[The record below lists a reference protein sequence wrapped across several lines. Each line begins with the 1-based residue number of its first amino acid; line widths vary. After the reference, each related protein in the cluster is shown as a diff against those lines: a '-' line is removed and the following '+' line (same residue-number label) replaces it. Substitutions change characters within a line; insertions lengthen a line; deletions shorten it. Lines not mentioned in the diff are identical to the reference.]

1 MFDQLPTDS
10 SRLVIKGARVV
21 DPSQNLDAVCNVFLV
36 GGRIAGLSAE
46 DIPDAEAVDARGLVC
61 APGLVDMHVHLR
73 DPGQTYKEDIES
85 GCRAAAA
92 GGVTSLA
99 CMPNTVPALD
109 DPAVIGDVVK
119 RAADAKARVY
129 PVAAVTAA

>member
-73 DPGQTYKEDIES
+73 GS
-85 GCRAAAA
+85 GGGRHFACLYAQHRAGA
-92 GGVTSLA
+92 GRSG
-99 CMPNTVPALD
+99 
-109 DPAVIGDVVK
+109 GY
-119 RAADAKARVY
+119 R
-129 PVAAVTAA
+129 